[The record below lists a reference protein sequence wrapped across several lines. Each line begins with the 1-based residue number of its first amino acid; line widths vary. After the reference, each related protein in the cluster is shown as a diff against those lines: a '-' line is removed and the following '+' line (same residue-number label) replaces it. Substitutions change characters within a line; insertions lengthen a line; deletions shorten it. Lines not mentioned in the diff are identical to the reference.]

1 VQNQR
6 GETVAAGEAMLEFP
20 ASAKAG

>member
-20 ASAKAG
+20 PNAKAG